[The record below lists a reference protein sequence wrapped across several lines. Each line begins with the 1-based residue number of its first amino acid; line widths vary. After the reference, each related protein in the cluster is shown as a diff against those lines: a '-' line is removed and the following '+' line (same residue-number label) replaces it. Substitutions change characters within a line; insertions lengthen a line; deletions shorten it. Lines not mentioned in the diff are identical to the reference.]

1 MKKKSFTVLAFFLIS
16 TFIFAAAVV
25 LLHST
30 LSSCATNKA
39 QNPLRAMLA
48 EIVELERRIVG
59 EEESDEAVNEG
70 NITYLHDGS
79 RTYLVCADENAP
91 YYYFRVPNADKKIP
105 VPNFIL
111 VMYAS
116 ATEDNMSNIKMR
128 QRDLQTPQRF
138 LMPRFSDFE
147 KFYARAKA
155 LKHGL
160 ESTVKI
166 GGVSYEIFFTDIDDP
181 TDLPD
186 EIETKIGAFTH
197 DERLGWYECKAALG
211 GREVVLCAS
220 YDIAERKII
229 DERLS
234 YLEGIALRFD
244 EIGRE
249 IRTFA
254 AKEIKR
260 SADDFYITSVHYYPE
275 NCDQPLTFHLGSK
288 SGEYS
293 DYTLVVECDAY
304 GKPFAAGYVG

>member
-1 MKKKSFTVLAFFLIS
+1 MKKIFL
-16 TFIFAAAVV
+16 IFAALFA
-25 LLHST
+25 LLQIT
-30 LSSCATNKA
+30 LCVSCATNKA

-48 EIVELERRIVG
+48 EIVERERRIVG
-59 EEESDEAVNEG
+59 EAESDEAVNKG
-70 NITYLHDGS
+70 NITYLHNGG

-91 YYYFRVPNADKKIP
+91 YYYFRVPNADREIP

-128 QRDLQTPQRF
+128 QKDLQTPQRF
-138 LMPRFSDFE
+138 LMPRFSDLE
-147 KFYARAKA
+147 KSYAEAKA
-155 LKHGL
+155 MKHSL
-160 ESTVKI
+160 ETTVKI
-166 GGVSYEIFFTDIDDP
+166 GGVPYEIFFTDIDDP

-186 EIETKIGAFTH
+186 KIETKIGTFTH
-197 DERLGWYECKAALG
+197 DERLGWYECKSALG
-211 GREVVLCAS
+211 GREVVLRAS

-244 EIGRE
+244 ETDKE

-254 AKEIKR
+254 AKEGKGR
-260 SADDFYITSVHYYPE
+260 ADDFYITSVHYYPE
-275 NCDQPLTFHLGSK
+275 KRDQPLTFYLGSK

-293 DYTLVVECDAY
+293 DYTLVVECGAD

>member
-1 MKKKSFTVLAFFLIS
+1 MKKLFLIL
-16 TFIFAAAVV
+16 AAVV
-25 LLHST
+25 VLAHST

-48 EIVELERRIVG
+48 EIVERERRIVG

-70 NITYLHDGS
+70 NITYLHDGD

-138 LMPRFSDFE
+138 LMPRFDDLE
-147 KFYARAKA
+147 KSYAEAKA
-155 LKHGL
+155 MKHGL
-160 ESTVKI
+160 ETTVKI
-166 GGVSYEIFFTDIDDP
+166 GGDTYEIFFCDIDDP

-186 EIETKIGAFTH
+186 KIETKIGAFTH
-197 DERLGWYECKAALG
+197 DERLGWYERKSALD
-211 GREVVLCAS
+211 GREVVLRAS

-234 YLEGIALRFD
+234 YLEGIALRFG
-244 EIGRE
+244 EIDRE
-249 IRTFA
+249 IRAFA
-254 AKEIKR
+254 AKEVRR
-260 SADDFYITSVHYYPE
+260 SADDFYIIGIFYNPD
-275 NCDQPLTFHLGSK
+275 NRDQPLTFSLGSG

-293 DYTLVVECDAY
+293 DYLLQVVCGAD
-304 GKPFAAGYVG
+304 GKPFCAGYVG

>member
-1 MKKKSFTVLAFFLIS
+1 MKKIFLIL
-16 TFIFAAAVV
+16 AAAVV
-25 LLHST
+25 
-30 LSSCATNKA
+30 LSSCATNNA

-48 EIVELERRIVG
+48 EIVARENRIVG
-59 EEESDEAVNEG
+59 EAESDEAVNEG
-70 NITYLHDGS
+70 NITYLHDGG

-91 YYYFRVPNADKKIP
+91 YYYFRVPNADKEIP

-128 QRDLQTPQRF
+128 QRDLLSPPRF
-138 LMPRFSDFE
+138 FMPRFDDLE
-147 KFYARAKA
+147 KSYAEAKA

-160 ESTVKI
+160 EATIEI
-166 GGVSYEIFFTDIDDP
+166 GGVPYEIFFCDIDDP

-186 EIETKIGAFTH
+186 KIETKVGTFTP
-197 DERLGWYECKAALG
+197 DERIGWYECKAALG
-211 GREVVLCAS
+211 GREVVLRAS

-244 EIGRE
+244 ETDRE
-249 IRTFA
+249 IRAFA
-254 AKEIKR
+254 AKEVRR

-275 NCDQPLTFHLGSK
+275 KRNQPMTFYLGNVND
-288 SGEYS
+288 EYS
-293 DYTLVVECDAY
+293 DYTLVVECGAD
-304 GKPFAAGYVG
+304 GKPLCAGYVG

>member
-25 LLHST
+25 L
-30 LSSCATNKA
+30 SSCATNKA
-39 QNPLRAMLA
+39 QNPLRALLA
-48 EIVELERRIVG
+48 EIVARENRIVG
-59 EEESDEAVNEG
+59 KAESDEAVNEG
-70 NITYLHDGS
+70 NITYLHDGG

-138 LMPRFSDFE
+138 LMPRFSDLE
-147 KFYARAKA
+147 KSYAGAKA

-166 GGVSYEIFFTDIDDP
+166 GGVPYEIFFTDIDDP

-186 EIETKIGAFTH
+186 EIETKVGSFTH

-211 GREVVLCAS
+211 GREVVLRAS

-244 EIGRE
+244 ETDRE
-249 IRTFA
+249 IRVFA
-254 AKEIKR
+254 AKEVKGR
-260 SADDFYITSVHYYPE
+260 ADDFYITSVHYYPE

>member
-1 MKKKSFTVLAFFLIS
+1 MKKLFLIL
-16 TFIFAAAVV
+16 TAVV
-25 LLHST
+25 LLHIA

-48 EIVELERRIVG
+48 EIVERERRIVG

-70 NITYLHDGS
+70 NITYLHDGG

-91 YYYFRVPNADKKIP
+91 YYYFRVPNADREIP

-138 LMPRFSDFE
+138 LMPRFSDLA
-147 KFYARAKA
+147 KFYAGAKA
-155 LKHGL
+155 LKHSL

-166 GGVSYEIFFTDIDDP
+166 GGVPYEIFFTDIDDP

-186 EIETKIGAFTH
+186 KIETKIGTFTH
-197 DERLGWYECKAALG
+197 DERLGWYECKSALG
-211 GREVVLCAS
+211 GREVVLRAS

-234 YLEGIALRFD
+234 YLEEIALRFD
-244 EIGRE
+244 ETDRE
-249 IRTFA
+249 IRAFA
-254 AKEIKR
+254 AKEVKR
-260 SADDFYITSVHYYPE
+260 SADDFYIIGIFYNPD
-275 NCDQPLTFHLGSK
+275 NRDQPLTFSLGSG

-293 DYTLVVECDAY
+293 DYLLVVMCGAD
-304 GKPFAAGYVG
+304 GKPFWAGYVG